1 MQLGELQSQLERFD
15 RRDARVI
22 AISVDK
28 PNDSFAM
35 IRRMGLA
42 FDLASDPQQSVVRA
56 YGVQNPTTRELALHA
71 VYIVDTDARI
81 FYRKVALRR
90 PTSNELVDAID
101 YHLGRYPQ
109 HDDRQPT
116 DSRVAVAYPRNNYQ
130 ALIEVAA
137 VDELP
142 VAVDASVFAEVVDLA
157 GRDSDDAIVAF
168 KALMVSSTAAS
179 DEQLL
184 DTAAWFI
191 RSRFLPDN
199 TQAIALGKKLS
210 ARLNRVA
217 ELETAFEAA
226 KRTPEEDAAL
236 QLLARA
242 RGSLS
247 LIRAEIDQHRGG
259 CYPPRS
265 QACEHQGARGR
276 DRQGARFRIGEGTGP
291 QPRE

>member
-1 MQLGELQSQLERFD
+1 MQLGELQSQLERFQG
-15 RRDARVI
+15 RGVRVI

-28 PNDSFAM
+28 PNDSLAM
-35 IRRMGLA
+35 IERMSLA
-42 FDLASDPQQSVVRA
+42 FDLASDPGQTVVRA
-56 YGVQNPTTRELALHA
+56 FGVQNPTTKELALHA
-71 VYIVDTDARI
+71 VYIVDTHARI

-109 HDDRQPT
+109 NDDRQPT
-116 DSRVAVAYPRNNYQ
+116 MSRVAVAYPRNNYQ

-142 VAVDASVFAEVVDLA
+142 ATVDPGAFAKVVQLA
-157 GRDSDDAIVAF
+157 GRDSDDALVAF
-168 KALMVSSTAAS
+168 RALMTSSTAAS

-184 DTAAWFI
+184 DTAAWLV
-191 RSRFLPDN
+191 RSRFLPGN
-199 TQAIALGKKLS
+199 IEAIALGEKLS

-217 ELETAFEAA
+217 ELEAAHEAA
-226 KRTPEEDAAL
+226 KGTSEEDAAL

-247 LIRAEIDQHRGG
+247 LIRAQIDQHAAQWSLRYMKASLRG
-259 CYPPRS
+259 YR
-265 QACEHQGARGR
+265 EVARA
-276 DRQGARFRIGEGTGP
+276 ARR
-291 QPRE
+291 